1 MVVVLVGLRLN
12 LLVENHRLFFGSGV
26 VLLGSL
32 SLLLR
37 LEPFYV
43 GFDHF
48 IKLDVRI
55 LDWILPVNVVLVA
68 LGRRREQILHI
79 GRIKVVEHV
88 SLFDSDSFD
97 ESELNFAFKKATLV
111 FNSVYEIVYNLT
123 LKSKNLFQK
132 S

>member
-55 LDWILPVNVVLVA
+55 LD
-68 LGRRREQILHI
+68 
-79 GRIKVVEHV
+79 
-88 SLFDSDSFD
+88 
-97 ESELNFAFKKATLV
+97 
-111 FNSVYEIVYNLT
+111 
-123 LKSKNLFQK
+123 
-132 S
+132 